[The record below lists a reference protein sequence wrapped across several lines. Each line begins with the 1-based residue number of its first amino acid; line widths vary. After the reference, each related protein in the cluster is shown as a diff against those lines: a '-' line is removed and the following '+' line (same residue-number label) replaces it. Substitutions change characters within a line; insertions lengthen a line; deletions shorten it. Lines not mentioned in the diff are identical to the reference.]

1 MKFYIHTT
9 GCKANQWDSYVITN
23 ILKDSG
29 YSLSPLS
36 HADCIIVNACTL
48 TEGAEKDLRRFINRS
63 RNINKKA
70 RILLVGCH
78 AQVYPD
84 QSFGADLVLGQSEKF
99 RIKEFLPLD
108 GSFVMKTRSI
118 PLEGMFINGTPRG
131 RTRVFLKIQDGC
143 DQFCSYCI
151 VPFARGKSRSR
162 SSLEIIKAMN
172 VFYENGVKEVVLTG
186 IEISAYKDPLTGANL
201 KSLLQSLEKAKTPPR
216 IRISSIDPLCLD
228 DEIINIV
235 ASSTKIMKSLHIP
248 LQSGSDT
255 ILKRMG
261 RRYTRDYIG
270 DLVRKLNTLIHGIG
284 IGMDVIVGFPDED
297 ETNFLETSRFLADLD
312 IYYLHVFPFSARK
325 GTKAAT
331 MAGAVGDKAKK
342 ERVFLL
348 RKLDGVKRRR
358 FHERFLGQTACILA
372 EGKMHRNFY
381 MRGYTEN
388 YIPVCIPYEKNLE
401 NNLVNVTIRE
411 VQDNLVIGEPVTG

>member
-1 MKFYIHTT
+1 
-9 GCKANQWDSYVITN
+9 
-23 ILKDSG
+23 
-29 YSLSPLS
+29 
-36 HADCIIVNACTL
+36 
-48 TEGAEKDLRRFINRS
+48 
-63 RNINKKA
+63 
-70 RILLVGCH
+70 
-78 AQVYPD
+78 
-84 QSFGADLVLGQSEKF
+84 
-99 RIKEFLPLD
+99 
-108 GSFVMKTRSI
+108 
-118 PLEGMFINGTPRG
+118 MFINGTPRG

-284 IGMDVIVGFPDED
+284 IGMDVIVGFPGED
-297 ETNFLETSRFLADLD
+297 ETNFWKPVAFSLILTSTFM
-312 IYYLHVFPFSARK
+312 YS
-325 GTKAAT
+325 
-331 MAGAVGDKAKK
+331 
-342 ERVFLL
+342 
-348 RKLDGVKRRR
+348 
-358 FHERFLGQTACILA
+358 FLGEERNKGGNNGRRCKRQSE
-372 EGKMHRNFY
+372 EG
-381 MRGYTEN
+381 T
-388 YIPVCIPYEKNLE
+388 CLSAS
-401 NNLVNVTIRE
+401 
-411 VQDNLVIGEPVTG
+411 QA